1 MTTATDAAF
10 TPVTIGRYRA
20 RNRIVMAPMTRNRA
34 NDTVPTPLM
43 AQYYGQRASAG
54 LIITEGTQPSAI
66 GQGYP
71 ATPGL
76 HTAEQVEGWKL
87 VADAVHAAGGLVF
100 AQLMHA
106 GRIGHPDVYPEH
118 TEVAGA
124 LPVGPSAVPAI
135 GTVFTGR
142 GMAEFPTPH
151 ALSADGVQD
160 TVAEFAA
167 AARAAI
173 DAGLDGVEIH
183 AANGYLLHQFL
194 STNANRRTDT
204 WGGDIAGRISFTVAV
219 AQAVA
224 DEIGA
229 DRVGLRI
236 SPANPFNDIVEDG
249 HRETYL
255 ALVAALEPLALAY
268 LHVAETTDPGL
279 TSLLRKAWS
288 GVLMLN
294 PAEQTAAEHLSVIQ
308 DGAADLVSFATKFL
322 ANPDLVARLRTGA
335 PLNTPDRP
343 TFYGGDHRGYTD
355 YPSADHPG
363 ADHPSAAPVA

>member
-76 HTAEQVEGWKL
+76 HTAEQVGGWKL

-124 LPVGPSAVPAI
+124 LPVGPSAVAAT
-135 GTVFTGR
+135 GSVFTGR
-142 GMAEFPTPH
+142 GMAEFPTPR

-204 WGGDIAGRISFTVAV
+204 WGGDVAGRISFTVAV

-279 TSLLRKAWS
+279 TPLLRKAWS
-288 GVLMLN
+288 GVLVLN